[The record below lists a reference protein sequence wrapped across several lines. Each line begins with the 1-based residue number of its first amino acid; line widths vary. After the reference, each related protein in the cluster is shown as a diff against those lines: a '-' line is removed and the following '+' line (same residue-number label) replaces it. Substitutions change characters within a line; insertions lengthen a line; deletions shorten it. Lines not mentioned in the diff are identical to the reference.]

1 MKKRSESSVTTVEL
15 GSGLKKKPSRR
26 EKPMSTSERVDALP
40 KVTLKRRT
48 PVKPLPTQD
57 LELKADNI
65 ILE

>member
-1 MKKRSESSVTTVEL
+1 MKRRSESSVTTVEL
-15 GSGLKKKPSRR
+15 GTGSKKRLNR
-26 EKPMSTSERVDALP
+26 EKPLSTSERVDNLP